1 MKNHKLI
8 TAALL
13 LSAGVFFSCEDGLED
28 NLTESKVYLVS
39 SGLQTFEIYKTGAP
53 TTYQLGIY
61 KSGMAETS
69 CTASV
74 GLCSADELAAYNT
87 LNETEYEIMTDAC
100 YEITSSSVSF
110 DAGRK
115 DVNRVIEIIFK
126 PEAIDALGVG
136 NYVLPVKLT
145 EASIGIT
152 EDKAMVILA
161 PTVIEPMIYF
171 ASSGAKLNLG
181 LGAANMTQNLNID
194 FNASNTQNIVC
205 NLAVDEDYLAAYN
218 ATSVVQFELLPE
230 SAYTLPASATIV
242 EDTKDVTA
250 KVALAVS
257 TLPLGNYLLP
267 IRLSSEQFKV
277 REGNDVYVMEI
288 VITNP
293 VLDTRKWTITA
304 NTEEP
309 AESAPN
315 GLPTAIIDGDLS
327 SFWHSQWSGGWQD
340 WPHIII
346 IDMKDRSEV
355 QSIDYYGRQ
364 SGGDANTKDMEFFI
378 SDNQSEWKSIGK
390 FEARKTA
397 DMQEFD
403 TEVAQ
408 GRYLKVEIT
417 SSHDGSNNT
426 NIAELIVHGTVIQ

>member
-1 MKNHKLI
+1 MKKHKQI

-13 LSAGVFFSCEDGLED
+13 LSVGTFFSCEDGLKD

-39 SGLQTFEIYKTGAP
+39 SGLQEFEIYKTGTP
-53 TTYQLGIY
+53 STYQLAIY
-61 KSGMAETS
+61 KSGAVETS

-74 GLCSADELAAYNT
+74 GLCSVEELEAYNT
-87 LNETEYEIMTDAC
+87 QYETEYKMMTNAC

-110 DAGRK
+110 DADRK
-115 DVNRVIEIIFK
+115 DVNRVVDIIFK
-126 PEAIDALGVG
+126 PEAIEELGIG
-136 NYVLPVKLT
+136 KYVLPVKLT

-152 EDKAMVILA
+152 NDKAMVILA
-161 PTVIEPMIYF
+161 PTVIEPMVYF

-181 LGAANMTQNLNID
+181 LGAADMTQNLKIG
-194 FNASNTQNIVC
+194 FNAYNTQNIVC
-205 NLAVDEDYLAAYN
+205 NLVVDEDYLAAYN
-218 ATSVVQFELLPE
+218 AASPVQFELLPE

-242 EDTKDVTA
+242 EDTKEVTA

-267 IRLSSEQFKV
+267 IRLSSDQFKI
-277 REGNDVYVMEI
+277 REGNDMYVVEI

-293 VLDTRKWTITA
+293 VLDTKKWTITA

-309 AESAPN
+309 AEAAPN
-315 GLPTAIIDGDLS
+315 GRPEAIIDGDIN

-346 IDMKDRSEV
+346 IDMKDRCEV
-355 QSIDYYGRQ
+355 LSIDYYGRQ
-364 SGGDANTKDMEFFI
+364 SGGDANTKDMEFFV
-378 SDNQSEWKSIGK
+378 SDNQSDWKSIGK
-390 FEARKTA
+390 FEAKKTA
-397 DMQEFD
+397 DMQEFE
-403 TEVAQ
+403 TEEAER
-408 GRYLKVEIT
+408 RYLKVEIT

-426 NIAELIVHGTVIQ
+426 SIGELIVHGTVM

>member
-1 MKNHKLI
+1 MKKHKQI

-13 LSAGVFFSCEDGLED
+13 LSVGTFFSCEDGLKD

-39 SGLQTFEIYKTGAP
+39 SGLQEFEIYKTGTP
-53 TTYQLGIY
+53 STYQLAIY
-61 KSGMAETS
+61 KSGAVETS

-74 GLCSADELAAYNT
+74 GLCSVEELEAYNT
-87 LNETEYEIMTDAC
+87 QYETEYKMMTNAC

-110 DAGRK
+110 DADRK
-115 DVNRVIEIIFK
+115 DVNRVVDIIFK
-126 PEAIDALGVG
+126 PEAIEELGIG
-136 NYVLPVKLT
+136 KYVLPVKLT

-152 EDKAMVILA
+152 NDKAMVILA
-161 PTVIEPMIYF
+161 PTVIEPMVYF

-181 LGAANMTQNLNID
+181 LGAADMTQNLKIG

-205 NLAVDEDYLAAYN
+205 NLVVDEDYLAAYN
-218 ATSVVQFELLPE
+218 AASPVQFDLLPE

-242 EDTKDVTA
+242 EDTKEVTA

-267 IRLSSEQFKV
+267 IRLSSDQFKI
-277 REGNDVYVMEI
+277 REGNDMYVVEI

-293 VLDTRKWTITA
+293 VLDTKKWTITA

-309 AESAPN
+309 AEAAPN
-315 GLPTAIIDGDLS
+315 GRPEAIIDGDIN

-346 IDMKDRSEV
+346 IDMKDRCEV
-355 QSIDYYGRQ
+355 LSIDYYGRQ
-364 SGGDANTKDMEFFI
+364 SGGDANTKDMEFFV
-378 SDNQSEWKSIGK
+378 SDNQSDWKSIGK
-390 FEARKTA
+390 FEAKKTA
-397 DMQEFD
+397 DMQEFE
-403 TEVAQ
+403 TEEAER
-408 GRYLKVEIT
+408 RYLKVEIT

-426 NIAELIVHGTVIQ
+426 SIGELIVHGTVM

>member
-1 MKNHKLI
+1 MKKHKQI

-13 LSAGVFFSCEDGLED
+13 LSVGTFFSCEDGLKD

-39 SGLQTFEIYKTGAP
+39 SGLQEFEIYKTGTP
-53 TTYQLGIY
+53 STYQLAIY
-61 KSGMAETS
+61 KSGAVETS

-74 GLCSADELAAYNT
+74 GLCSVEELEAYNT
-87 LNETEYEIMTDAC
+87 QYETEYKMMTNAC

-110 DAGRK
+110 DADRK
-115 DVNRVIEIIFK
+115 DVNRVVDIIFK
-126 PEAIDALGVG
+126 PEAIEELGIG
-136 NYVLPVKLT
+136 KYVLPVKLT

-152 EDKAMVILA
+152 NDKAMVILA
-161 PTVIEPMIYF
+161 PTVIEPMVYF

-181 LGAANMTQNLNID
+181 LGAADMTQNLKIG

-205 NLAVDEDYLAAYN
+205 NLVVDEDYLAAYN
-218 ATSVVQFELLPE
+218 AASPVQFELLPE

-267 IRLSSEQFKV
+267 IRLSSDQFKI
-277 REGNDVYVMEI
+277 REGNDMYVVEI

-293 VLDTRKWTITA
+293 VLDTKKWTITA

-309 AESAPN
+309 AEAAPN
-315 GLPTAIIDGDLS
+315 GRPEAIIDGDIN

-346 IDMKDRSEV
+346 IDMKDRCEV
-355 QSIDYYGRQ
+355 LSIDYYGRQ
-364 SGGDANTKDMEFFI
+364 SGGDANTKDMEFFV
-378 SDNQSEWKSIGK
+378 SDNQSDWKSIGK
-390 FEARKTA
+390 FEAKKTA
-397 DMQEFD
+397 DMQEFE
-403 TEVAQ
+403 TEEAER
-408 GRYLKVEIT
+408 RYLKVEIT

-426 NIAELIVHGTVIQ
+426 SIGELIVHGTVM

>member
-1 MKNHKLI
+1 MKKHKLI

-13 LSAGVFFSCEDGLED
+13 LSVGTFFSCEDGLKD

-39 SGLQTFEIYKTGAP
+39 SGLQEFEIYKTGTP
-53 TTYQLGIY
+53 STYQLAIY
-61 KSGMAETS
+61 KSGAVETF

-74 GLCSADELAAYNT
+74 GLCSVEELEAYNT
-87 LNETEYEIMTDAC
+87 QYETEYKMMTNAC

-110 DAGRK
+110 DADRK
-115 DVNRVIEIIFK
+115 DVNRVVDIIFK
-126 PEAIDALGVG
+126 PEAIEELGIG

-152 EDKAMVILA
+152 NDKAMVILA
-161 PTVIEPMIYF
+161 PTVIEPMVYF

-181 LGAANMTQNLNID
+181 LGAADMTQNLKIG

-205 NLAVDEDYLAAYN
+205 NLVVDEDYLAAYN
-218 ATSVVQFELLPE
+218 AASPVQFELLPE

-242 EDTKDVTA
+242 EDTKEVTA

-267 IRLSSEQFKV
+267 IRLSSDQFKI
-277 REGNDVYVMEI
+277 REGNDMYVVEI

-293 VLDTRKWTITA
+293 VLDTKKWTITA

-309 AESAPN
+309 AEAAPN
-315 GLPTAIIDGDLS
+315 GRPEAIIDGDIN

-346 IDMKDRSEV
+346 IDMKDRCEV
-355 QSIDYYGRQ
+355 LSIDYYGRQ
-364 SGGDANTKDMEFFI
+364 SGGDANTKDMEFFV
-378 SDNQSEWKSIGK
+378 SDNQSDWKSIGK
-390 FEARKTA
+390 FEAKKTA
-397 DMQEFD
+397 DMQEFE
-403 TEVAQ
+403 TEEAE

-426 NIAELIVHGTVIQ
+426 SNGELIVHGTVM

>member
-1 MKNHKLI
+1 MKKHKQI

-13 LSAGVFFSCEDGLED
+13 LSVGTFFSCEDGLKD

-39 SGLQTFEIYKTGAP
+39 SGLQEFEIYKTGTP
-53 TTYQLGIY
+53 STYQLAIY
-61 KSGMAETS
+61 KSGAVETS

-74 GLCSADELAAYNT
+74 GLCSVEELEAYNT
-87 LNETEYEIMTDAC
+87 QYETEYKMMTNAC

-110 DAGRK
+110 DADRK
-115 DVNRVIEIIFK
+115 DVNRVVDIIFK
-126 PEAIDALGVG
+126 PEAIEELGIG
-136 NYVLPVKLT
+136 KYVLPVKLT

-152 EDKAMVILA
+152 NDKAMFFLA
-161 PTVIEPMIYF
+161 PTVIEPMVYF

-181 LGAANMTQNLNID
+181 LGAADMTQNLKIG

-205 NLAVDEDYLAAYN
+205 NLVVDEDYLAAYN
-218 ATSVVQFELLPE
+218 AASPVQFELLPE

-242 EDTKDVTA
+242 EDTKEVTA

-267 IRLSSEQFKV
+267 IRLSSDQFKI
-277 REGNDVYVMEI
+277 REGNDMYVVEI

-293 VLDTRKWTITA
+293 VLDTKKWTITA

-309 AESAPN
+309 AEAAPN
-315 GLPTAIIDGDLS
+315 GRPEAIIDGDIN

-346 IDMKDRSEV
+346 IDMKDRCEV
-355 QSIDYYGRQ
+355 LSIDYYGRQ
-364 SGGDANTKDMEFFI
+364 SGGDANTKDMEFFV
-378 SDNQSEWKSIGK
+378 SDNQSDWKSIGK
-390 FEARKTA
+390 FEAKKTA
-397 DMQEFD
+397 DMQEFE
-403 TEVAQ
+403 TEEAER
-408 GRYLKVEIT
+408 RYLKVEIT

-426 NIAELIVHGTVIQ
+426 SIGELIVHGTVM

>member
-1 MKNHKLI
+1 MKKHKQI

-13 LSAGVFFSCEDGLED
+13 LSVGTFFSCEDGLKD

-39 SGLQTFEIYKTGAP
+39 SGLQEFEIYKTGTP
-53 TTYQLGIY
+53 STYQLAIY
-61 KSGMAETS
+61 KSGAVETS

-74 GLCSADELAAYNT
+74 GLCSVEELEAYNT
-87 LNETEYEIMTDAC
+87 QYETEYKMMTNAC

-110 DAGRK
+110 DADRK
-115 DVNRVIEIIFK
+115 DVNRVVDIIFK
-126 PEAIDALGVG
+126 PEAIEELGIG
-136 NYVLPVKLT
+136 KYVLPVKLT

-152 EDKAMVILA
+152 NDKAMVILA
-161 PTVIEPMIYF
+161 PTVIEPMVYF

-181 LGAANMTQNLNID
+181 LGAADMTQNLKIG

-205 NLAVDEDYLAAYN
+205 NLVVDEDYLAAYN
-218 ATSVVQFELLPE
+218 AASPVQFELLPE

-242 EDTKDVTA
+242 EDTKEVTA

-267 IRLSSEQFKV
+267 IRLSSDQFKI
-277 REGNDVYVMEI
+277 REGNDMYVVEI

-293 VLDTRKWTITA
+293 VLDTKKWTITA

-309 AESAPN
+309 AEAAPN
-315 GLPTAIIDGDLS
+315 GRPEAIIDGDIN

-346 IDMKDRSEV
+346 IDMKDRCEV
-355 QSIDYYGRQ
+355 LSIDYYGRQ
-364 SGGDANTKDMEFFI
+364 SGGDANTKDMEFFV
-378 SDNQSEWKSIGK
+378 SDNRSDWKSIGK
-390 FEARKTA
+390 FEAKKTA
-397 DMQEFD
+397 DMQEFE
-403 TEVAQ
+403 TEEAER
-408 GRYLKVEIT
+408 RYLKVEIT

-426 NIAELIVHGTVIQ
+426 SIGELIVHGTVM

>member
-1 MKNHKLI
+1 MKKHKLI

-13 LSAGVFFSCEDGLED
+13 LSVGTFFSCEDGLKD

-39 SGLQTFEIYKTGAP
+39 SGLQEFEIYKTGTP
-53 TTYQLGIY
+53 STYQLAIY
-61 KSGMAETS
+61 KSGAVETS

-74 GLCSADELAAYNT
+74 GLCSVEELEAYNT
-87 LNETEYEIMTDAC
+87 QYETEYKMMTNAC

-110 DAGRK
+110 DADRK
-115 DVNRVIEIIFK
+115 DVNRVVDIIFK
-126 PEAIDALGVG
+126 PEAIEELGIG
-136 NYVLPVKLT
+136 KYVLPVKLT
-145 EASIGIT
+145 EASIDIT
-152 EDKAMVILA
+152 NDKAMVILA
-161 PTVIEPMIYF
+161 PTVIEPMVYF

-181 LGAANMTQNLNID
+181 LGAADMTQNLKIG

-205 NLAVDEDYLAAYN
+205 NLVVDEDYLAAYN
-218 ATSVVQFELLPE
+218 AASPVQFELLPE

-242 EDTKDVTA
+242 EDTKEVTA

-267 IRLSSEQFKV
+267 IRLSSDQFKI
-277 REGNDVYVMEI
+277 REGNDMYVVEI

-293 VLDTRKWTITA
+293 VLDTKKWTITA

-309 AESAPN
+309 AEAAPN
-315 GLPTAIIDGDLS
+315 GRPEAIIDGDIN

-346 IDMKDRSEV
+346 IDMKDRCEV
-355 QSIDYYGRQ
+355 LSIDYYGRQ
-364 SGGDANTKDMEFFI
+364 SGGDANTKDMEFFV
-378 SDNQSEWKSIGK
+378 SDNQSDWKSIGK
-390 FEARKTA
+390 FEAKKTA
-397 DMQEFD
+397 DMQEFE
-403 TEVAQ
+403 TEEAE

-426 NIAELIVHGTVIQ
+426 SIGELIVHGTVM

>member
-1 MKNHKLI
+1 MKKHKQI

-13 LSAGVFFSCEDGLED
+13 LSVGTFFSCEDGLKD

-39 SGLQTFEIYKTGAP
+39 SGLQEFEIYKTGTP
-53 TTYQLGIY
+53 STYQLAIY
-61 KSGMAETS
+61 KSGAVETS

-74 GLCSADELAAYNT
+74 GLCSVEELEAYNT
-87 LNETEYEIMTDAC
+87 QYETEYKMMTNAC

-110 DAGRK
+110 DADRK
-115 DVNRVIEIIFK
+115 DVNRVVDIIFK
-126 PEAIDALGVG
+126 PEAIEELGIG
-136 NYVLPVKLT
+136 KYVLPVKLT

-152 EDKAMVILA
+152 NDKAMVILA
-161 PTVIEPMIYF
+161 PTVIEPMVYF

-181 LGAANMTQNLNID
+181 LGAADMTQNLKIG

-205 NLAVDEDYLAAYN
+205 NLVVDEDYLAAYN
-218 ATSVVQFELLPE
+218 AASPVQFELLPE

-242 EDTKDVTA
+242 EDTKEVTA

-267 IRLSSEQFKV
+267 IRLSSDQFKI
-277 REGNDVYVMEI
+277 REGNDMYVVDI

-293 VLDTRKWTITA
+293 VLDTKKWTITA

-309 AESAPN
+309 AEAAPN
-315 GLPTAIIDGDLS
+315 GRPEAIIDGDIN

-346 IDMKDRSEV
+346 IDMKDRCEV
-355 QSIDYYGRQ
+355 LSIDYYGRQ
-364 SGGDANTKDMEFFI
+364 SGGDANTKDMEFFV
-378 SDNQSEWKSIGK
+378 SDNQSDWKSIGK
-390 FEARKTA
+390 FEAKKTA
-397 DMQEFD
+397 DMQEFE
-403 TEVAQ
+403 TEEAER
-408 GRYLKVEIT
+408 RYLKVEIT

-426 NIAELIVHGTVIQ
+426 SIGELIVHGTVM

>member
-1 MKNHKLI
+1 MKKHKQI

-13 LSAGVFFSCEDGLED
+13 LSVGTFFSCEDGLKD

-39 SGLQTFEIYKTGAP
+39 SGLQEFEIYKTGTP
-53 TTYQLGIY
+53 STYQLAIY
-61 KSGMAETS
+61 KSGAVETS

-74 GLCSADELAAYNT
+74 GLCSVEELEAYNT
-87 LNETEYEIMTDAC
+87 QYETEYKMMTNAC

-110 DAGRK
+110 DADRK
-115 DVNRVIEIIFK
+115 DVNRVVDIIFK
-126 PEAIDALGVG
+126 PEAIEELGIG
-136 NYVLPVKLT
+136 KYVLPVKLT

-152 EDKAMVILA
+152 NDKAMVILA
-161 PTVIEPMIYF
+161 PTVIEPMVYF

-181 LGAANMTQNLNID
+181 LGAADMTQNLKIG

-205 NLAVDEDYLAAYN
+205 NLVVDEDYLAAYN
-218 ATSVVQFELLPE
+218 AASPVQFELLPE
-230 SAYTLPASATIV
+230 CAYTLPASATIV
-242 EDTKDVTA
+242 EDTKEVTA

-267 IRLSSEQFKV
+267 IRLSSDQFKI
-277 REGNDVYVMEI
+277 REGNDMYVVEI

-293 VLDTRKWTITA
+293 VLDTKKWTITA

-309 AESAPN
+309 AEAAPN
-315 GLPTAIIDGDLS
+315 GRPEAIIDGDIN

-346 IDMKDRSEV
+346 IDMKDRCEV
-355 QSIDYYGRQ
+355 LSIDYYGRQ
-364 SGGDANTKDMEFFI
+364 SGGDANTKDMEFFV
-378 SDNQSEWKSIGK
+378 SDNQSDWKSIGK
-390 FEARKTA
+390 FEAKKTA
-397 DMQEFD
+397 DMQEFE
-403 TEVAQ
+403 TEEAER
-408 GRYLKVEIT
+408 RYLKVEIT

-426 NIAELIVHGTVIQ
+426 SIGELIVHGTVM

>member
-1 MKNHKLI
+1 MKKHKQT

-13 LSAGVFFSCEDGLED
+13 LSVGTFFSCEDGLKD

-39 SGLQTFEIYKTGAP
+39 SGLQEFEIYKTGTP
-53 TTYQLGIY
+53 STYQLAIY
-61 KSGMAETS
+61 KSGAVETS

-74 GLCSADELAAYNT
+74 GLCSVEELEAYNT
-87 LNETEYEIMTDAC
+87 QYETEYKMMTNAC

-110 DAGRK
+110 DADRK
-115 DVNRVIEIIFK
+115 DVNRVVDIIFK
-126 PEAIDALGVG
+126 PEAIEELGIG
-136 NYVLPVKLT
+136 KYVLPVKLT

-152 EDKAMVILA
+152 NDKAMVILA
-161 PTVIEPMIYF
+161 PTVIEPMVYF

-181 LGAANMTQNLNID
+181 LGAADMTQNLKIG

-205 NLAVDEDYLAAYN
+205 NLVVDEDYLAAYN
-218 ATSVVQFELLPE
+218 AASPVQFELLPE

-242 EDTKDVTA
+242 EDTKEVTA

-267 IRLSSEQFKV
+267 IRLSSDQFKI
-277 REGNDVYVMEI
+277 REGNDMYVVEI

-293 VLDTRKWTITA
+293 VLDTKKWTITA

-309 AESAPN
+309 AEAAPN
-315 GLPTAIIDGDLS
+315 GRPEAIIDGDIN

-346 IDMKDRSEV
+346 IDMKDRCEV
-355 QSIDYYGRQ
+355 LSIDYYGRQ
-364 SGGDANTKDMEFFI
+364 SGGDANTKDMEFFV
-378 SDNQSEWKSIGK
+378 SDNQSDWKSIGK
-390 FEARKTA
+390 FEAKKTA
-397 DMQEFD
+397 DMQEFE
-403 TEVAQ
+403 TEEAER
-408 GRYLKVEIT
+408 RYLKVEIT

-426 NIAELIVHGTVIQ
+426 SIGELIVHGTVM

>member
-1 MKNHKLI
+1 MKKHKQI

-13 LSAGVFFSCEDGLED
+13 LSVGTFFSCEDGLKD

-39 SGLQTFEIYKTGAP
+39 SGLQEFEIYKTGTP
-53 TTYQLGIY
+53 STYQLAIY
-61 KSGMAETS
+61 KSGAVETS

-74 GLCSADELAAYNT
+74 GLCSVEELEAYNT
-87 LNETEYEIMTDAC
+87 QYETEYKMMTNAC

-110 DAGRK
+110 DADRK
-115 DVNRVIEIIFK
+115 DVNRVVDIIFK
-126 PEAIDALGVG
+126 PEAIEELGIG
-136 NYVLPVKLT
+136 KYVLPVKLT

-152 EDKAMVILA
+152 NDKAMVILA
-161 PTVIEPMIYF
+161 PTVIEPMVYF

-181 LGAANMTQNLNID
+181 LGAADMTQNLKIG
-194 FNASNTQNIVC
+194 FNASNTQNFVC
-205 NLAVDEDYLAAYN
+205 NLVVDEDYLAAYN
-218 ATSVVQFELLPE
+218 AASPVQFELLPE

-242 EDTKDVTA
+242 EDTKEVTA

-267 IRLSSEQFKV
+267 IRLSSDQFKI
-277 REGNDVYVMEI
+277 REGNDMYVVEI

-293 VLDTRKWTITA
+293 VLDTKKWTITA

-309 AESAPN
+309 AEAAPN
-315 GLPTAIIDGDLS
+315 GRPEAIIDGDIN

-346 IDMKDRSEV
+346 IDMKDRCEV
-355 QSIDYYGRQ
+355 LSIDYYGRQ
-364 SGGDANTKDMEFFI
+364 SGGDANTKDMEFFV
-378 SDNQSEWKSIGK
+378 SDNQSDWKSIGK
-390 FEARKTA
+390 FEAKKTA
-397 DMQEFD
+397 DMQEFE
-403 TEVAQ
+403 TEEAER
-408 GRYLKVEIT
+408 RYLKVEIT

-426 NIAELIVHGTVIQ
+426 SIGELIVHGTVM